1 MMKMMT
7 NLGENMTY
15 FMYGVAIMIII
26 ALFVLIAKS
35 KYGFEITQFIDAI
48 VDIACLFW
56 RH

>member
-1 MMKMMT
+1 MT
-7 NLGENMTY
+7 NVGENMTY
-15 FMYGVAIMIII
+15 FMYGIAIVMFIT
-26 ALFVLIAKS
+26 LFVLIAKS